1 MNFYKQQSSSPVVQL
16 FSELQLP
23 SLAHFSFIIYLK
35 QWLSTL
41 ATHYN
46 HLKSF
51 KHKHLRT
58 VCQISRDRT

>member
-1 MNFYKQQSSSPVVQL
+1 MNFYKQQSILCGTTV

-41 ATHYN
+41 ATH
-46 HLKSF
+46 
-51 KHKHLRT
+51 
-58 VCQISRDRT
+58 III